1 MRPLISIGLFAV
13 IICGCGERT
22 VNDVMSTD
30 EFVHWAKDQNITY
43 DMFLGKGSNNA
54 YSAWVGFY
62 FIYDIHKAP
71 DIRFNVTT
79 FLDRTKSYTGE
90 INDNTDSI
98 KYKMFERLYK
108 LKFDH
113 FEIYAR
119 RFRKHLIENKEEFTP
134 ESDDKI
140 RPLSAKFFNQA
151 DSAWTNINDE
161 IERNND
167 YTEEHFSYLR
177 KMIDID
183 LETYKEFDDSKNNFD
198 VSSSR

>member
-1 MRPLISIGLFAV
+1 MRLLISLGLFA
-13 IICGCGERT
+13 IIIYGCGERT
-22 VNDVMSTD
+22 VDDALSTD
-30 EFVHWAKDQNITY
+30 EFIRWTKDQNITY
-43 DMFLGKGSNNA
+43 DMFLGKGSDNA

-62 FIYDIHKAP
+62 FIYDIHEAP
-71 DIRFNVTT
+71 DIRFNVTS
-79 FLDRTKSYTGE
+79 FLDRTKSYAGE

-98 KYKMFERLYK
+98 KHNMFERLYK

-140 RPLSAKFFNQA
+140 RPLSAKFINQA
-151 DSAWTNINDE
+151 DSAWTNINEE

-198 VSSSR
+198 INSSR